1 MSFFILI
8 LCLNTITSMINTNVF
23 FDLTDFQV
31 VEDDVA
37 RVEVHPLLFQGGRN
51 SGNSGNS
58 GNSRNSGNSDSS
70 SSGSS
75 SGNRGS
81 SSVLVVGDVGDALE
95 EGDTRT
101 TFTYQVR
108 LATQP
113 TTTVAIHSH
122 SPTGPPLVSRFVFW
136 FFWFVLPYL

>member
-58 GNSRNSGNSDSS
+58 RNSGNSDSS
-70 SSGSS
+70 SSDSS
-75 SGNRGS
+75 SSDSS